1 MSLGIKHHSKENP
14 FNLAD
19 DIIEVFRPFIDNI
32 VYDIVFK
39 NNIKT
44 FDINEKKL
52 LLNVLYEKCIID
64 KK

>member
-39 NNIKT
+39 
-44 FDINEKKL
+44 
-52 LLNVLYEKCIID
+52 II
-64 KK
+64 